1 MNDYKQNITLSDAY
15 GQGYLSLFYDF
26 SSELLPHEM
35 ALLELLETLDYS
47 NFDASLKREANIDPK
62 SMAIII
68 IYSYMLNT
76 YSSRNIDRL
85 CKRDMFALAILS
97 GSSAP
102 DHTTINRF
110 IQRNANPIDELF
122 YDVVKKLEEKGE
134 LLNNTF
140 PKNRTI
146 GLAI

>member
-35 ALLELLETLDYS
+35 ALLELLETLDYI
-47 NFDASLKREANIDPK
+47 NFDTSLKREANIDPK

-76 YSSRNIDRL
+76 YSSRNI
-85 CKRDMFALAILS
+85 
-97 GSSAP
+97 
-102 DHTTINRF
+102 
-110 IQRNANPIDELF
+110 
-122 YDVVKKLEEKGE
+122 
-134 LLNNTF
+134 
-140 PKNRTI
+140 
-146 GLAI
+146 